1 MTFDYSRS
9 YATALRLLENFGQT
23 VTRKASTAGTYDPS
37 TGASV
42 VTDTSSSRTG
52 VLLDYSGKGYSGK
65 GEMYAN
71 GNLVIQGDKKLLLDG
86 SGAVEVTDSYVVGST
101 EYSVVSIKELNPAGT
116 VVMFEIHAR
125 AS

>member
-1 MTFDYSRS
+1 MTFDYAKAA
-9 YATALRLLENFGQT
+9 ATALRLLEQFGQT
-23 VTRKASTAGTYDPS
+23 VTRNASTAGTYDPA

-52 VLLDYSGKGYSGK
+52 VLLDYSGK

-86 SGAVEVTDSYVVGST
+86 SGTAEMTDSYVIGST
-101 EYSVVSIKELNPAGT
+101 EYSVVSIKELNPGGT

>member
-1 MTFDYSRS
+1 MTFDYAKAA
-9 YATALRLLENFGQT
+9 ATALRLLEQFGQT
-23 VTRKASTAGTYDPS
+23 VTRNASTAGTYDPA

-52 VLLDYSGKGYSGK
+52 VLLDYSGK

-86 SGAVEVTDSYVVGST
+86 SGAVEMTDSYVVGST
-101 EYSVVSIKELNPAGT
+101 EYSVVSIKELNPGGT
-116 VVMFEIHAR
+116 VVMFEIHVR

>member
-1 MTFDYSRS
+1 MTFDYAKAA
-9 YATALRLLENFGQT
+9 ATSLRLLEQFGQT
-23 VTRKASTAGTYDPS
+23 VTRNASTAGTYDPA

-52 VLLDYSGKGYSGK
+52 VLLDYSGKG
-65 GEMYAN
+65 EMYAN
-71 GNLVIQGDKKLLLDG
+71 GNLVVQGDKKLLLDG
-86 SGAVEVTDSYVVGST
+86 SGAVEMTDSYVVGST
-101 EYSVVSIKELNPAGT
+101 EYSVVSIKELNPAGA